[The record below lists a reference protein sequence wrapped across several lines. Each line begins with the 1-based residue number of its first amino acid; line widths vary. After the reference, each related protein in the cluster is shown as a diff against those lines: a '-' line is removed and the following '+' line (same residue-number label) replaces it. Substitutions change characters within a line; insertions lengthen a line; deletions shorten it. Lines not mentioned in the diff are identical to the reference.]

1 MSANTSNEKYH
12 RIPRELTS
20 ENSFTSLSGSAFKLF
35 LALNELESRK
45 YKELVYDKST
55 GYFWF
60 LCTDAQIRDLTGMN
74 EKTIQKAKKELKEH
88 GFIHVARGNWHYAA
102 TGKSDIKQ
110 PCKYYIIK

>member
-1 MSANTSNEKYH
+1 MSLNTPNEKYH

-20 ENSFTSLSGSAFKLF
+20 ESSFEALSGSAFKLF

-60 LCTDAQIRDLTGMN
+60 LCTDAQIRDLTRMN

-88 GFIHVARGNWHYAA
+88 GFIHVARGHWHY
-102 TGKSDIKQ
+102 TSTEKSDIKQ